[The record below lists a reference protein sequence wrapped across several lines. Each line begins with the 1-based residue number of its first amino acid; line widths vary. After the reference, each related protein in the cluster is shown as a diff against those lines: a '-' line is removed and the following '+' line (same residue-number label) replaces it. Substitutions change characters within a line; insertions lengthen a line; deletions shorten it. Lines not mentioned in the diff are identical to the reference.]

1 MERKKKKKGREERRK
16 TKGVATW
23 QEEQGGRGGKKSW
36 KCCVRFPLSSPR
48 TVKRLTEGCN
58 EAQGSGV
65 NMFDTL
71 TLTQPAVETSRCP
84 HTLALISHTH
94 THTHT
99 GEKTHSSI
107 LRARGGERNRRKIR
121 RVVETEGKMKEI
133 NV

>member
-1 MERKKKKKGREERRK
+1 MKAGDGEKEEKKKRKGRKEKDER
-16 TKGVATW
+16 GCY
-23 QEEQGGRGGKKSW
+23 SW

-94 THTHT
+94 THTLVKKHT
-99 GEKTHSSI
+99 PAYSGPEEGRET
-107 LRARGGERNRRKIR
+107 GGR
-121 RVVETEGKMKEI
+121 
-133 NV
+133 

>member
-1 MERKKKKKGREERRK
+1 MKAGDGEKEEKKRKGRKEKDER
-16 TKGVATW
+16 GCYMA
-23 QEEQGGRGGKKSW
+23 GGAGRGGSW

-94 THTHT
+94 THTHW
-99 GEKTHSSI
+99 
-107 LRARGGERNRRKIR
+107 
-121 RVVETEGKMKEI
+121 
-133 NV
+133 